1 MTILTEAEAR
11 ATTDALYEWIAR
23 YVTMENNTEGAK
35 VTRGSLEEAY
45 REFHLMWEVVEKEFV
60 DARRSRPHDPERVLA
75 ANESAVIAMNAA
87 TVDVFA
93 GATDTAAAL
102 IYAAAWPDRA
112 TATSTPT
119 GNTASDFYVSL
130 TLDQLLEYERIA
142 RKS

>member
-35 VTRGSLEEAY
+35 VTRGS
-45 REFHLMWEVVEKEFV
+45 
-60 DARRSRPHDPERVLA
+60 RSRPHDPERVLA